1 MVKLQ
6 GYTSHIKDRSLLN
19 SNVMLPSVL
28 DAGGSSK
35 ATIGSDDDRRVYM
48 VQTSQNHVDAYED
61 ELIPEGEVFEEEF
74 KYNANNITIGVLPE
88 LADVV
93 ERYKECFSEVSG
105 LGRVTGYMMDLPLI
119 DGSTPIRTKPFRISW
134 QEEEVLDQ
142 YLQEMLDLNI
152 IKPSNGLW
160 ASPCFFIPK
169 KDGSL
174 RLVID
179 YRKLNKMV
187 KQDAYPLPHI
197 DELLD
202 SVGGATIFSTLDCT
216 SGYHQLP
223 LNEEHAERTGFVTK
237 RVNIKE

>member
-93 ERYKECFSEVSG
+93 ERW
-105 LGRVTGYMMDLPLI
+105 I
-119 DGSTPIRTKPFRISW
+119 DS
-134 QEEEVLDQ
+134 
-142 YLQEMLDLNI
+142 Y
-152 IKPSNGLW
+152 
-160 ASPCFFIPK
+160 
-169 KDGSL
+169 
-174 RLVID
+174 
-179 YRKLNKMV
+179 
-187 KQDAYPLPHI
+187 
-197 DELLD
+197 
-202 SVGGATIFSTLDCT
+202 
-216 SGYHQLP
+216 
-223 LNEEHAERTGFVTK
+223 
-237 RVNIKE
+237 